1 MPAVRFTTTTSRSSA
16 RACLLALALT
26 LLAASSQM
34 NPDALKDRLDD
45 VLHEGVMLNYTLP
58 LN

>member
-1 MPAVRFTTTTSRSSA
+1 VRFTTTTSRSSA

-26 LLAASSQM
+26 LLAACSQM